1 MEIERK
7 FRLKKLPPKLPA
19 GKTVIQSYFFSYP
32 GEMRIRKQGKNHQ
45 ITVKS
50 DGDLDREEWETVI
63 PDWVYELIYKQSHDN
78 DIKKTR
84 YKIDEATCVDEY
96 KSYLEGLITF
106 EVEFPSIAAAKK
118 FKLPKWADDAVE
130 VTEAPEYK
138 NKNLAKV
145 DKAPEWPTD
154 ISK

>member
-19 GKTVIQSYFFSYP
+19 GKTVIQSYLFLHP
-32 GEMRIRKQGKNHQ
+32 GEMRIRKQGKSCGV
-45 ITVKS
+45 TVKS
-50 DGDLDREEWETVI
+50 DGDIEREEWETVV
-63 PDWVYELIYKQSHDN
+63 PSWVYDLLYHQCYGN

-96 KSYLEGLITF
+96 KSYLEGLIIF
-106 EVEFPSIAAAKK
+106 EVEFPSLAAAKK
-118 FKLPKWADDAVE
+118 FKLPDWAAGAIE
-130 VTEAPEYK
+130 VTDSSEYK
-138 NKNLAKV
+138 NKHLSQKDNPP
-145 DKAPEWPTD
+145 DWPD